1 MIFLT
6 RSAAKSWQLLTMTD
20 ANARFSSHIAEAQV
34 CIGTFDSTQ
43 SNFALRH
50 VWIVCVSA
58 FDLYM
63 TELVS
68 EAGLRWIDRTPPV
81 LTANLR
87 QVKVPLEGVMSSQH
101 LSPTERLLFY
111 KDHVYSAIQYTS
123 FYRPEKVSEALSYI
137 WVCPPKEKWARIF
150 TRMKALGSHAS
161 STEEDIRNEL
171 TLIGD
176 RRDLIA
182 HSVDTLPGASSP
194 NPVNREDAVRVAE
207 FVGDLAAA
215 IDQETEAQLAA
226 AAP

>member
-1 MIFLT
+1 
-6 RSAAKSWQLLTMTD
+6 MTD
-20 ANARFSSHIAEAQV
+20 AVTRFLTHIAEAQI
-34 CIGTFDSTQ
+34 CLATFDSTHN
-43 SNFALRH
+43 NFALRH

-63 TELVS
+63 TEVVS

-87 QVKVPLEGVMSSQH
+87 QVKVPLEKVMSAEH

-111 KDHVYSAIQYTS
+111 KDHVYSSIQYTS
-123 FYRPEKVSEALSYI
+123 FYRPEKVMEALSYI
-137 WVCPPKEKWARIF
+137 WVCPAKEKWARIF
-150 TRMKALGSHAS
+150 ARMQASGRYTS
-161 STEEDIRNEL
+161 STEQDIRNEL
-171 TLIGD
+171 SLIGD

-182 HSVDTLPGASSP
+182 HSADTLPGAPSP
-194 NPVNREDAVRVAE
+194 NPVNREDAARVAE

-226 AAP
+226 TTP